1 MHQPTGLDYNL
12 LKRILRYVKGTLS
25 MGIHFS
31 KHSDFKL
38 RAYSEKESADSEF
51 RLRAYSDSD

>member
-1 MHQPTGLDYNL
+1 MHQPTVSDYNL
-12 LKRILRYVKGTLS
+12 LKRILHYVKGTLS

-38 RAYSEKESADSEF
+38 RAYNEKESDDSEF
-51 RLRAYSDSD
+51 RLRA